1 MVAIG
6 SLFCVLGPTSRPA
19 AASSDQPMRG
29 GDTEIG
35 TWRPEGVA
43 TAPANHSGD
52 GAADRKASS
61 HIIATSIFSGR
72 KDSS

>member
-1 MVAIG
+1 
-6 SLFCVLGPTSRPA
+6 
-19 AASSDQPMRG
+19 MRGG

-35 TWRPEGVA
+35 TWRPEGAAA

-61 HIIATSIFSGR
+61 HTIETILNGR
-72 KDSS
+72 KVNFIAFRFGA